1 MDLFGIARDLLREFK
16 GNTYRFGNDVLPE
29 VGALV
34 SSAGKRAVL
43 IRSGFSGIESYLDTI
58 RGSLADASVHLAAEI
73 RGAAPNAPR
82 ADLLRITGELKRANP
97 DVIVSFGGG
106 STIDV
111 TKAAE
116 VLRTLG
122 GDIDDYFG
130 TGLVTERLQ
139 VCSVPVRASG
149 ETPYGVTTNGL
160 TPHVAI
166 QTAASSAAHLTK
178 YSNIT
183 DLKTGQKKLIVDE
196 AIVPAHPVF
205 DYTVTHTAPPALTA
219 DGAMDGLSHILE
231 VFYGAVGKPYYGK
244 ISQIAEVGISLLVTH
259 LPRVKMNPQ
268 DTTAREALCLATDLG
283 GYAIMLGGTNGGHL
297 TSFSLVDILSH
308 GRACALMN
316 PYYTVFFAPAV
327 EGPLHVVGAIFR
339 SAGYIS
345 QNLAP
350 LHGRDLGVAVASGM
364 FAFARAIGFPTTLCE
379 VQGFTREHIDRALTA
394 AKNPQLKMKLENM
407 PIPLAAERIHD
418 TMGPILEAAVTGD
431 LTLIKNVPA
440 YSRDSKR

>member
-1 MDLFGIARDLLREFK
+1 LQEKIMDLFKIARDLLGEFK
-16 GNTYRFGNDVLPE
+16 GHTYRFGNRVLPE
-29 VGALV
+29 AGGVVG
-34 SSAGKRAVL
+34 SAGKRAVL
-43 IRSGFSGIESYLDTI
+43 IRSGFYGIESYLDI
-58 RGSLADASVHLAAEI
+58 LRDSFAGANVHLPAEV
-73 RGAAPNAPR
+73 RGAAPNSPR
-82 ADLLRITGELKRANP
+82 EDLLRIASELERADP

-122 GDIDDYFG
+122 GTIDDYFG
-130 TGLVTERLQ
+130 TGLVTKRLQ
-139 VCSVPVRASG
+139 
-149 ETPYGVTTNGL
+149 TTGRKL
-160 TPHVAI
+160 TPHIAI

-183 DLKTGQKKLIVDE
+183 DLRTGQKKLIVDE
-196 AIVPAHPVF
+196 AIVPAYAVF
-205 DYTVTHTAPPALTA
+205 DYTVTHNAPAALTA

-231 VFYGAVGKPYYGK
+231 VFYGAVGKPHYGRL
-244 ISQIAEVGISLLVTH
+244 SQIAELGITLIVTSLPKLKT
-259 LPRVKMNPQ
+259 NPQ

-297 TSFSLVDILSH
+297 TSFSLVDILTH

-327 EGPLHVVGAIFR
+327 EGPLRVVGGVLKN
-339 SAGYIS
+339 AGYIS

-350 LHGRDLGVAVASGM
+350 LHGRDLGLAVANGM
-364 FAFARAIGFPTTLCE
+364 FAFARAIGFPTTLAE
-379 VQGFTREHIDRALTA
+379 VPGFTRGHIDRALTA

-407 PIPLAAERIHD
+407 PVPLAAERIDD

-431 LTLIKNVPA
+431 VTLIKNAPA
-440 YSRDSKR
+440 

>member
-1 MDLFGIARDLLREFK
+1 MDLFKIARDLLREFK
-16 GNTYRFGNDVLPE
+16 GNSYRFGNCVLPE
-29 VGALV
+29 VGGLV
-34 SSAGKRAVL
+34 ASAGKRAVL
-43 IRSGFSGIESYLDTI
+43 IRSGFPGIEGYLNTI
-58 RGSLADASVHLAAEI
+58 RGSLAGARVALAAEI

-82 ADLLRITGELKRANP
+82 EDLLRITSELKRADP
-97 DVIVSFGGG
+97 DVIVSCGGG

-122 GDIDDYFG
+122 GEIDDYFG
-130 TGLVTERLQ
+130 TGLVTKKLQ
-139 VCSVPVRASG
+139 VRSVPVRASG

-166 QTAASSAAHLTK
+166 QTAASSGAHLTK

-196 AIVPAHPVF
+196 AIVPAYAVF
-205 DYTVTHTAPPALTA
+205 DYTVTHHAPPALTA

-244 ISQIAEVGISLLVTH
+244 ISQIAEVGISLIVTH
-259 LPRVKMNPQ
+259 LPRVKANPQ

-327 EGPLHVVGAIFR
+327 EGPLRMMGGLFKN
-339 SAGYIS
+339 AGYIS
-345 QNLAP
+345 QNLTP
-350 LHGRDLGVAVASGM
+350 LRGRDLGLAVASGM
-364 FAFARAIGFPTTLCE
+364 FAFAKAIGFPTKLGE
-379 VQGFTREHIDRALTA
+379 VPGFTRGHIDRALTA

-407 PIPLAAERIHD
+407 PVPLTAERID
-418 TMGPILEAAVTGD
+418 DAMGPILEAATTGD
-431 LTLIKNVPA
+431 VALIKNAPA
-440 YSRDSKR
+440 

>member
-1 MDLFGIARDLLREFK
+1 MDLFRIARDLLRKFK
-16 GNTYRFGNDVLPE
+16 GNTYRFGNRVLPG
-29 VGALV
+29 VGGLV
-34 SSAGKRAVL
+34 ASAGKRAAL
-43 IRSGFSGIESYLDTI
+43 IRSGFAGIEGHLNTI
-58 RGSLADASVHLAAEI
+58 RGSLAGAGAALVADI

-82 ADLLRITGELKRANP
+82 EDLLRITSELQRADP
-97 DVIVSFGGG
+97 DVIVSCGGG

-116 VLRTLG
+116 ILRTLG
-122 GDIDDYFG
+122 SQIDDYFG
-130 TGLVTERLQ
+130 TGLVTKKLQ
-139 VCSVPVRASG
+139 ATGRK
-149 ETPYGVTTNGL
+149 L

-196 AIVPAHPVF
+196 AIVPTYAVF
-205 DYTVTHTAPPALTA
+205 DYTVTRSAPPALTA

-231 VFYGAVGKPYYGK
+231 VFYGAVHQPYYGK
-244 ISQIAEVGISLLVTH
+244 ISQIAEVGISLIVTH
-259 LPRVKMNPQ
+259 LPKVKTNPQ

-297 TSFSLVDILSH
+297 TSFSLVDILTH

-327 EGPLHVVGAIFR
+327 EGPLRVVGGILKN
-339 SAGYIS
+339 AGYIT
-345 QNLAP
+345 QNLAL
-350 LHGRDLGVAVASGM
+350 LHGRDLGLAFANGM
-364 FAFARAIGFPTTLCE
+364 FAFAKAIGFPTTLAE
-379 VQGFTREHIDRALTA
+379 VPGFTRGHIDRALTA

-407 PIPLAAERIHD
+407 PVPLTAERIDD

-431 LTLIKNVPA
+431 VTLIRNVPV
-440 YSRDSKR
+440 